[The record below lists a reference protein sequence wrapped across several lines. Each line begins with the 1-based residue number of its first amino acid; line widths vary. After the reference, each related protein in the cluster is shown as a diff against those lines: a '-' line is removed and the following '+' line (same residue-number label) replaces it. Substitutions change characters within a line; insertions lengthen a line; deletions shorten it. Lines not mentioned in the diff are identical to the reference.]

1 MFCQQAHKPLQSSLF
16 AFVNYKLTGDKMLPK
31 TPAKGMRDFLPK
43 EFALRQQILATIQ
56 KTYESYGFTR
66 IETPAVENIE
76 LLTSK
81 QGGDNEKL
89 IFKILKR
96 GEKLENAADNTE
108 LCDLGLRYD
117 LTVPLARFYS
127 NNIGQLPAVFKA
139 IQMDNVWR
147 ADRPQRGRFRQFV
160 QCDIDVIG
168 EESNLAEVELISATM
183 QALSNLGF
191 NDVTVRISDR
201 RLLNALVE
209 RCGFADEQKQSVFIA
224 LDKLDKIG
232 VTGVLSEIETI
243 AAGKAVKF
251 INMIS
256 RITSSEN
263 PFATCVEE
271 LGDFLPQAVKQ
282 NLEEILYVT
291 NQTVKNGK
299 VVFDVTLVRGM
310 GYYTGTIYEVS
321 VDGMTSSIAG
331 GGRYDKMIGRITGN
345 DVPACGFSIGFERIA
360 LLLSERGVKAE
371 ASRGAAVLIDKN
383 LDTKSLVKVMDAAR
397 LQRNKTNVTVLKK
410 IKNFSYQLKQL
421 REQGYSEIYE
431 YRNGSFNKID

>member
-1 MFCQQAHKPLQSSLF
+1 
-16 AFVNYKLTGDKMLPK
+16 MLPK

-56 KTYESYGFTR
+56 QTYESFGFMR
-66 IETPAVENIE
+66 IETPAVENID

-96 GEKLENAADNTE
+96 GEKLENASESD

-117 LTVPLARFYS
+117 LTVPLARFYA
-127 NNIGQLPAVFKA
+127 NNVGQLPAVFKA

-147 ADRPQRGRFRQFV
+147 ADRPQRGRYRQFV

-168 EESNLAEVELISATM
+168 EPTNLAEMELISATM
-183 QALSNLGF
+183 QTLSNLGF
-191 NDVTVRISDR
+191 KDVTVRISDR
-201 RLLNALVE
+201 RLLNALVA
-209 RCGFADEQKQSVFIA
+209 RCGFEEDQKQSVFIA

-232 VTGVLSEIETI
+232 VTGVMQEVESI
-243 AAGKAVKF
+243 APGKAVEF
-251 INMIS
+251 INLIN
-256 RITSSEN
+256 RVTSDAN
-263 PFATCVEE
+263 PFNKCVEE
-271 LGDFLPQAVKQ
+271 LGNFLPQEVKQ

-291 NQTVKNGK
+291 NNTVKGGK

-321 VDGMTSSIAG
+321 ADGLSSSVAG

-360 LLLSERGVKAE
+360 LLLSERGVRPTLH
-371 ASRGAAVLIDKN
+371 RGTAVLVDK
-383 LDTKSLVKVMDAAR
+383 DVDPKQKVDVLEACRHAR
-397 LQRNKTNVTVLKK
+397 QSSNVTLLRK
-410 IKNFSYQLKQL
+410 IKNFSFQVKQL
-421 REQGYSEIYE
+421 REQGYEKIYE
-431 YRNGSFNKID
+431 YKNGAFNLID

>member
-1 MFCQQAHKPLQSSLF
+1 
-16 AFVNYKLTGDKMLPK
+16 MLPK

-56 KTYESYGFTR
+56 TTYESYGFTR

-96 GEKLENAADNTE
+96 GEKLNSADSTE

-127 NNIGQLPAVFKA
+127 NNIGQLPAVFKS

-168 EESNLAEVELISATM
+168 EESNLAEIELILATM
-183 QALSNLGF
+183 QALQNLGF

-201 RLLNALVE
+201 RLLNAIVE
-209 RCGFADEQKQSVFIA
+209 RCGIAEEHKQSVFIA

-232 VTGVLSEIETI
+232 VTGVLEEIEAI
-243 AAGKAVKF
+243 APGKAVEF
-251 INMIS
+251 INLIS
-256 RITSSEN
+256 RITSSDN
-263 PFATCVEE
+263 PLATCAQE
-271 LGDFLPQAVKQ
+271 LGEFLPKSVKQ
-282 NLEEILYVT
+282 NLDEILYVT
-291 NQTVKNGK
+291 NNTVKNGR

-321 VDGMTSSIAG
+321 VDGLSSSIAG

-360 LLLSERGVKAE
+360 LLLSERGVESKV
-371 ASRGAAVLIDKN
+371 SRGTAVLLDKY
-383 LDTKSLVKVMDAAR
+383 LDAQSLVRVMDACR
-397 LQRNKTNVTVLKK
+397 QERQKTNVTVLKK

-421 REQGYSEIYE
+421 REQGYAEIYE
-431 YRNGSFNKID
+431 YRNGTFNKIN

>member
-1 MFCQQAHKPLQSSLF
+1 
-16 AFVNYKLTGDKMLPK
+16 MLPK

-96 GEKLENAADNTE
+96 GEKLENAEGSGE

-127 NNIGQLPAVFKA
+127 NNLGQLPSVFKA

-168 EESNLAEVELISATM
+168 EESNLAEIELISATM

-191 NDVTVRISDR
+191 KDVTVRISDR
-201 RLLNALVE
+201 RLLNALVDK
-209 RCGFADEQKQSVFIA
+209 CGFTNEQKPLVFIA

-232 VTGVLSEIETI
+232 VNGVMQEVEEI
-243 AAGKAVKF
+243 APGKAVDF
-251 INMIS
+251 INLIS
-256 RITSSEN
+256 RITSSDK
-263 PFATCVEE
+263 PFVKCAEE
-271 LGDFLPQAVKQ
+271 LGEYLPVAVKQ
-282 NLEEILYVT
+282 NLEEILSVT
-291 NQTVKNGK
+291 NRTLTNGK
-299 VVFDVTLVRGM
+299 VEFDVTLVRGM

-321 VDGMTSSIAG
+321 VEGLGTSVAG

-360 LLLSERGVKAE
+360 LLLQERGVTTE
-371 ASRGAAVLIDKN
+371 AKMGVAVLIDKN
-383 LDTKSLVKVMDAAR
+383 ESGKALVDVIEACRQMRKSS
-397 LQRNKTNVTVLKK
+397 NVTVLRK
-410 IKNFSYQLKQL
+410 IKNFGYQLKQL
-421 REQGYSEIYE
+421 REQGYETIYE
-431 YRNGSFNKID
+431 YRNGALNKID

>member
-1 MFCQQAHKPLQSSLF
+1 M
-16 AFVNYKLTGDKMLPK
+16 
-31 TPAKGMRDFLPK
+31 
-43 EFALRQQILATIQ
+43 
-56 KTYESYGFTR
+56 
-66 IETPAVENIE
+66 
-76 LLTSK
+76 TSK

-96 GEKLENAADNTE
+96 GEKLENAGDSE

-127 NNIGQLPAVFKA
+127 NNIGQLPSVFKA
-139 IQMDNVWR
+139 MQMDNVWR

-160 QCDIDVIG
+160 QCDIDIIG

-209 RCGFADEQKQSVFIA
+209 RAGFAEEQRQSVFIA

-232 VTGVLSEIETI
+232 VTGVMEEIETI
-243 AAGKAVKF
+243 APGKAVQF
-251 INMIS
+251 INIIS
-256 RITSSEN
+256 KITSSDN
-263 PFATCVEE
+263 PFETCVQE
-271 LGDFLPQAVKQ
+271 LGNYLPQEVKQ
-282 NLEEILYVT
+282 NLSEILYIT
-291 NQTVKNGK
+291 NKTVKNGK

-321 VDGMTSSIAG
+321 VDGLTSSVAG

-360 LLLSERGVKAE
+360 LLLAERGVQVNQ
-371 ASRGAAVLIDKN
+371 SRGAAVLVDKN
-383 LDTKSLVKVMDAAR
+383 IDSATLVNVMDAVNS
-397 LQRNKTNVTVLKK
+397 QRKKSNITVLKK
-410 IKNFSYQLKQL
+410 IKNISYQLKQL

-431 YRNGSFNKID
+431 YRNGNFIKID

>member
-1 MFCQQAHKPLQSSLF
+1 
-16 AFVNYKLTGDKMLPK
+16 MLPK

-96 GEKLENAADNTE
+96 GEKLENAADNE

-117 LTVPLARFYS
+117 LTVPLARFYA
-127 NNIGQLPAVFKA
+127 NNVGQLPAVFKS

-183 QALSNLGF
+183 CALSNLGF

-209 RCGFADEQKQSVFIA
+209 RSGFTDEQKQPVFIA

-232 VTGVLSEIETI
+232 VTGVMQEIESI
-243 AAGKAVKF
+243 APGKAVDF
-251 INMIS
+251 INLIN
-256 RITSSEN
+256 RITSADN
-263 PFATCVEE
+263 PFSKCVEE
-271 LGDFLPQAVKQ
+271 LGSYLPQEVKQ
-282 NLEEILYVT
+282 NLSEILFVT
-291 NQTVKNGK
+291 NNVVQNGR

-310 GYYTGTIYEVS
+310 GYYTGTIYEVT
-321 VDGMTSSIAG
+321 VDGLNSAVAG
-331 GGRYDKMIGRITGN
+331 GGRYDKMIGKITGS

-360 LLLSERGVKAE
+360 LLMSERGVQNS
-371 ASRGAAVLIDKN
+371 ASKGTAVLVDKN
-383 LDTKSLVKVMDAAR
+383 LDAQTLTVVLNTCRSMR
-397 LQRNKTNVTVLKK
+397 KTQNVTVLKK
-410 IKNFSYQLKQL
+410 IKNFGYQLKQL
-421 REQGYSEIYE
+421 KEQGYEVIYE
-431 YRNGSFNKID
+431 YRNGTFNKID

>member
-1 MFCQQAHKPLQSSLF
+1 
-16 AFVNYKLTGDKMLPK
+16 MLPK

-56 KTYESYGFTR
+56 KTYENYGFTR

-96 GEKLENAADNTE
+96 GEKLENAENSGE

-127 NNIGQLPAVFKA
+127 NNIGQLPSVFKA

-160 QCDIDVIG
+160 QCDIDIIG
-168 EESNLAEVELISATM
+168 EESNLAEIELISATM

-191 NDVTVRISDR
+191 KDVTVRISDR
-201 RLLNALVE
+201 RLLNALADK
-209 RCGFADEQKQSVFIA
+209 CGFSEEQKPQIFIA
-224 LDKLDKIG
+224 LDKLDKVG
-232 VTGVLSEIETI
+232 VNGVMQEVEQI
-243 AAGKAVKF
+243 APGKAVEF
-251 INMIS
+251 INLIN
-256 RITSSEN
+256 RITSADN
-263 PFATCVEE
+263 PFQKCVEE
-271 LGDFLPQAVKQ
+271 LGDCLPEEVRN
-282 NLEEILYVT
+282 NLETILSVT
-291 NQTVKNGK
+291 NRTLLNGK
-299 VVFDVTLVRGM
+299 VEFDVTLVRGM

-321 VDGMTSSIAG
+321 VEGLGSSVAG

-345 DVPACGFSIGFERIA
+345 DVPACGFSIGFERIV
-360 LLLSERGVKAE
+360 LLMQERGAVSDKKQ
-371 ASRGAAVLIDKN
+371 GVAVLIDKN
-383 LDTKSLVKVMDAAR
+383 SDAKSLVDVLESCRQLRKSD
-397 LQRNKTNVTVLKK
+397 NVTVLRK
-410 IKNFSYQLKQL
+410 IKNFGYQLKQL
-421 REQGYSEIYE
+421 REQGYERIYE
-431 YRNGSFNKID
+431 YRDGALNKID

>member
-1 MFCQQAHKPLQSSLF
+1 
-16 AFVNYKLTGDKMLPK
+16 MLPK
-31 TPAKGMRDFLPK
+31 TPAKGMRDFLPS

-96 GEKLENAADNTE
+96 GEKLENSVETAE

-117 LTVPLARFYS
+117 LTVPLARFYA
-127 NNIGQLPAVFKA
+127 NNIGQLPSVFKS

-168 EESNLAEVELISATM
+168 EESYLAEVELISATM
-183 QALSNLGF
+183 QALNNLGF
-191 NDVTVRISDR
+191 NDVTVRVSDR
-201 RLLNALVE
+201 RLLNALAE
-209 RCGFADEQKQSVFIA
+209 RCKIPDDLKQSVFIA

-232 VTGVLSEIETI
+232 VTGVMEEIEQI
-243 AAGKAVKF
+243 APGKAVEF
-251 INMIS
+251 INVIS
-256 RITSSEN
+256 RITSSDN
-263 PFATCVEE
+263 PLATCVQE
-271 LGDFLPQAVKQ
+271 LGNFLPTEVKQ
-282 NLEEILYVT
+282 NLSDILYIT
-291 NQTVKNGK
+291 NQTVRNGK
-299 VVFDVTLVRGM
+299 IVFDVTLVRGM

-321 VDGMTSSIAG
+321 VDGLNSSIAG

-360 LLLSERGVKAE
+360 LLLAERGVKPNV
-371 ASRGAAVLIDKN
+371 SKGCAVLVDKY
-383 LDTKSLVKVMDAAR
+383 LDKADIVKVMDACR
-397 LQRNKTNVTVLKK
+397 VERKKKNVTVLKK
-410 IKNFSYQLKQL
+410 IKNFSYQIKQL
-421 REQGYSEIYE
+421 REQGYDEIYE
-431 YRNGSFNKID
+431 YRAGNFNKIN

>member
-1 MFCQQAHKPLQSSLF
+1 
-16 AFVNYKLTGDKMLPK
+16 MLPK

-96 GEKLENAADNTE
+96 GEKLENAEGSE
-108 LCDLGLRYD
+108 LADLGLRYD
-117 LTVPLARFYS
+117 LTVPLARFYA
-127 NNIGQLPAVFKA
+127 NNVGQLPSVFKA

-168 EESNLAEVELISATM
+168 EESNLAEIELISATM

-201 RLLNALVE
+201 RLLNALVAK
-209 RCGFADEQKQSVFIA
+209 CGFTDEQKPQVFIA

-232 VTGVLSEIETI
+232 VNGVLQEVEEI
-243 AAGKAVKF
+243 APGKAVEF
-251 INMIS
+251 INMIN
-256 RITSSEN
+256 RITSADNS
-263 PFATCVEE
+263 FTKCVEE
-271 LGDFLPQAVKQ
+271 LGEFLPAEVRK
-282 NLEEILYVT
+282 NLEEILTVT
-291 NQTVKNGK
+291 NRMLTNGK
-299 VVFDVTLVRGM
+299 VEFDVTLVRGM

-321 VDGMTSSIAG
+321 VDGLGSSVAG

-345 DVPACGFSIGFERIA
+345 DVCACGFSIGFERIT
-360 LLLSERGVKAE
+360 LLMQERGVE
-371 ASRGAAVLIDKN
+371 VSASKGVAVLIDKN
-383 LDTKSLVKVMDAAR
+383 EDGKALVDVLESCRQMRKSA
-397 LQRNKTNVTVLKK
+397 NVTVLRK
-410 IKNFSYQLKQL
+410 IKNFGYQLKQL
-421 REQGYSEIYE
+421 REQGYDKIYE
-431 YRNGSFNKID
+431 YKNGALNKID

>member
-1 MFCQQAHKPLQSSLF
+1 
-16 AFVNYKLTGDKMLPK
+16 MLPK

-43 EFALRQQILATIQ
+43 EFALRQQILSTIQ

-66 IETPAVENIE
+66 IETPAVENLS

-96 GEKLENAADNTE
+96 GEKLENASDGE

-127 NNIGQLPAVFKA
+127 NNLAQLPSVFKS

-168 EESNLAEVELISATM
+168 EESNLAETELILATASA
-183 QALSNLGF
+183 LEKLGF
-191 NDVTVRISDR
+191 HNVTVRISDR
-201 RLLNALVE
+201 RLLSALADF
-209 RCGFADEQKQSVFIA
+209 CGFDEEMRPAVFIA

-232 VTGVLSEIETI
+232 VVGVMQEIEQI
-243 AAGKAVKF
+243 APGKSEVF
-251 INMIS
+251 INLIN
-256 RITSSEN
+256 RITGSEK
-263 PFATCVEE
+263 PFEKCVREM
-271 LGDFLPQAVKQ
+271 GDALPVEVRQ
-282 NLEEILYVT
+282 NLEEILHVT
-291 NQTVKNGK
+291 NNCITNGK

-310 GYYTGTIYEVS
+310 GYYTGTIYEIS
-321 VDGMTSSIAG
+321 VDGLASSVAG
-331 GGRYDKMIGRITGN
+331 GGRYDKMIGKITGT

-360 LLLSERGVKAE
+360 LLLLERGAKLTKTH
-371 ASRGAAVLIDKN
+371 GIAVLIPKNSDKKDM
-383 LDTKSLVKVMDAAR
+383 LDVMQACRHLRERRKVTIVR
-397 LQRNKTNVTVLKK
+397 K
-410 IKNFSYQLKQL
+410 IKNFAYQLKQL
-421 REQGYSEIYE
+421 QEGGFDEIYE
-431 YRNGSFNKID
+431 FKNGTMERI

>member
-1 MFCQQAHKPLQSSLF
+1 
-16 AFVNYKLTGDKMLPK
+16 MLPK

-56 KTYESYGFTR
+56 KTYESYGFAR

-96 GEKLENAADNTE
+96 GEKLENATDNTE

-160 QCDIDVIG
+160 QCDIDIIG
-168 EESNLAEVELISATM
+168 EESNLAEVELICATM

-201 RLLNALVE
+201 RLLNAIVE

-232 VTGVLSEIETI
+232 VTGVLEEIEAI
-243 AAGKAVKF
+243 APGKAVQF
-251 INMIS
+251 INLIS
-256 RITSSEN
+256 RITASEK
-263 PFATCVEE
+263 PLVTCAEE
-271 LGDFLPQAVKQ
+271 LGEYLPKAVKQ

-291 NQTVKNGK
+291 NNTVRNGK

-321 VDGMTSSIAG
+321 VDGLNSSIAG

-360 LLLSERGVKAE
+360 LLLSERGVQPNT
-371 ASRGAAVLIDKN
+371 SRGAAVLIDKY
-383 LDTKSLVKVMDAAR
+383 LDSSSLVKVMDAVNTER
-397 LQRNKTNVTVLKK
+397 QKTNITVFKK

-421 REQGYSEIYE
+421 REQGYDEIYE
-431 YRNGSFNKID
+431 YRNNSFNKIN